1 MWGGY
6 EGGCIL
12 PPHLEVLKMV
22 TNSHTMEGL
31 EGLPPF
37 ILKKSKKY
45 KRY

>member
-6 EGGCIL
+6 EGGRTQ

-22 TNSHTMEGL
+22 TKSHTMEGL
-31 EGLPPF
+31 EGLPLF